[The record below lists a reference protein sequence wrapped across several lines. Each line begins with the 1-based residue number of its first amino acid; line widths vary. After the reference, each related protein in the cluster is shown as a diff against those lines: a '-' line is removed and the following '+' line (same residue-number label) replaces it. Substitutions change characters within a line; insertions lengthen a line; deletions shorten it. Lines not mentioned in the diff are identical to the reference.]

1 MMLPLPFTS
10 LPYTL
15 ALGIAVV
22 IWAAPEVARGLRWR
36 GRNGGASVAD
46 RGSLFV
52 TVGLIE
58 LGGLAAVAC
67 AFLLPGATI
76 TWNREIIFWVGIAFI
91 LAGVALRSWAVRTLG
106 RYFLPVVAV
115 RADQQVVRAGP
126 YRLIRHPTYS
136 GALLSLLGFGLALT
150 NWVAIVVLLGCALA
164 GLAYRVRIEEQ
175 ALLQAL
181 GQPYREYMAKTTRFI
196 PFLF

>member
-1 MMLPLPFTS
+1 MLPLPLVS
-10 LPYTL
+10 LPDAL
-15 ALGIAVV
+15 ALAIAIGI
-22 IWAAPEVARGLRWR
+22 WLAPETARGLRWR
-36 GRNGGASVAD
+36 GRNGGARVAD

-67 AFLLPGATI
+67 ALLLPGATI
-76 TWNREIIFWVGIAFI
+76 TWNREIVFWVGIAFI

-164 GLAYRVRIEEQ
+164 GLAYRVRVEEQ

-181 GQPYREYMAKTTRFI
+181 GQPYREYMAQTTRFI